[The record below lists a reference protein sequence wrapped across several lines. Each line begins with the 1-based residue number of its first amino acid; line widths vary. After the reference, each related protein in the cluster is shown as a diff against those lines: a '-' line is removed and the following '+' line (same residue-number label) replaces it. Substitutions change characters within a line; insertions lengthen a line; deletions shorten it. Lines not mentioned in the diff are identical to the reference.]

1 MNHARTAIAV
11 SALALSA
18 AALGATQASARQG
31 PEPGSGYTTT
41 PDCHWAYHPVCHE
54 VPVPGPG
61 NAPTASETAMY
72 DWPDEGSGYPG
83 SEATSPD
90 YNHPNYDPRYEV
102 PRVEA
107 ATVSSASDD
116 NGAETIQT
124 GASALGGAGIAL
136 GAVWIYRR
144 RQAMNG

>member
-18 AALGATQASARQG
+18 AALGATQASAQPG

-41 PDCHWAYHPVCHE
+41 PDCHWAYHPACHE
-54 VPVPGPG
+54 TPAPVPP
-61 NAPTASETAMY
+61 
-72 DWPDEGSGYPG
+72 
-83 SEATSPD
+83 
-90 YNHPNYDPRYEV
+90 
-102 PRVEA
+102 VEA
-107 ATVSSASDD
+107 ALDPGSSHD
-116 NGAETIQT
+116 NGAETMQT

>member
-18 AALGATQASARQG
+18 AALGVSQASARLG

-41 PDCHWAYHPVCHE
+41 PDCHWAYHPACQE
-54 VPVPGPG
+54 TPVPM
-61 NAPTASETAMY
+61 AP
-72 DWPDEGSGYPG
+72 
-83 SEATSPD
+83 
-90 YNHPNYDPRYEV
+90 
-102 PRVEA
+102 VEA
-107 ATVSSASDD
+107 ALDPGLSDD
-116 NGAETIQT
+116 NGAETMQT

-144 RQAMNG
+144 RQTTNG